1 MRVEEI
7 MTKDVCSC
15 GPGTNAASAADI
27 MWSRNFGS
35 LPVVED
41 GGRVVGIVTD
51 RDLFLALGTSN
62 RTPAEVPIGEIMTRD
77 VALCNPDNDVRSAL
91 KTMAQRQLRRLP
103 VVDDSGALRGM
114 LSLGDVALRTDD
126 ALSMEVL
133 NAVRAICDRRN
144 RRRAAQRESF
154 WSEQASA

>member
-15 GPGTNAASAADI
+15 SPGTNAASVAEI
-27 MWSRNFGS
+27 MLTRNCGS

-51 RDLFLALGTSN
+51 RDLFVALGTGN
-62 RTPAEVPIGEIMTRD
+62 RRPAEMSVGEIMSRD
-77 VALCNPDNDVRSAL
+77 LAFCNPSSDVRNAM

-103 VVDDSGALRGM
+103 VVDESGALKGI
-114 LSLGDVALRTDD
+114 LSLGDVALRVGDD
-126 ALSMEVL
+126 LSEDVL
-133 NAVRAICDRRN
+133 NVVRAVCDRRN
-144 RRRAAQRESF
+144 RSKAARRESF
-154 WSEQASA
+154 WSQQASA